1 MTLSDILHFR
11 FIYILFINVVI
22 ETIRMSYSDSDDDDV
37 EKGSEVDFIND
48 D

>member
-1 MTLSDILHFR
+1 M
-11 FIYILFINVVI
+11 
-22 ETIRMSYSDSDDDDV
+22 RMSYSDSDDDDV

>member
-1 MTLSDILHFR
+1 
-11 FIYILFINVVI
+11 VI
-22 ETIRMSYSDSDDDDV
+22 EIMRMSYSDSDDDDV

>member
-1 MTLSDILHFR
+1 
-11 FIYILFINVVI
+11 VI

-37 EKGSEVDFIND
+37 EKGSEIDFVND

>member
-1 MTLSDILHFR
+1 M
-11 FIYILFINVVI
+11 I

-37 EKGSEVDFIND
+37 EKGSEIDFVND